1 MTRLPLAAL
10 FSLAAVPPAAA
21 HVTIDP
27 PQAAPCGPHGVGRA
41 AGTRDAS
48 RIAHPAGPLKETT
61 MTIMPRRGALGAAL
75 ALAGVLAA
83 MPAAAHDYSAGDLT
97 ILHPWTR
104 AAGAEGNGAGFL
116 RLRNGGAQPD
126 RLLSAATPAARVVE
140 LHTME
145 RDGDVMRMR
154 PVRDILVA
162 PGATVELRPGGFHI
176 MLIGLTAPMAQ
187 GGRVPLTLRFERAG
201 EVQVEL
207 AVEAAGARG
216 SGHRH

>member
-1 MTRLPLAAL
+1 MTNPTR
-10 FSLAAVPPAAA
+10 
-21 HVTIDP
+21 
-27 PQAAPCGPHGVGRA
+27 RA
-41 AGTRDAS
+41 A
-48 RIAHPAGPLKETT
+48 I
-61 MTIMPRRGALGAAL
+61 GAAIALL
-75 ALAGVLAA
+75 AL
-83 MPAAAHDYSAGDLT
+83 PAAAHDYTAGDLT

-104 AAGAEGNGAGFL
+104 AAGVNGNGAGFL
-116 RLRNGGAQPD
+116 RLRNGGTQPD
-126 RLLSAATPAARVVE
+126 RLIAASTPAARVVE

-154 PVRDILVA
+154 PVRDIAVA

-176 MLIGLTAPMAQ
+176 MLIGLTAPMTQ

-216 SGHRH
+216 SGHHH